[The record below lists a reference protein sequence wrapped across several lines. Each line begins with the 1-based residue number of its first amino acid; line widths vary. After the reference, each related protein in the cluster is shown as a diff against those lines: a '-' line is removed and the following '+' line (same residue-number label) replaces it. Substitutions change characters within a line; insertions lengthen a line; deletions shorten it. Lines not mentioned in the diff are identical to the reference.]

1 MMSEETDI
9 RTSASSCGMMNADRA
24 HPAKLALSGLATEH
38 PVHENW
44 LDRDKF
50 NHMAR
55 VAAMLAKSQLV
66 PQNYQGR
73 PEDCMIAFDMAS
85 RIGVS
90 PLMVMQNLYVVKG
103 KPSWSGQACMAII
116 KASARFRD
124 VKHVYFGEI
133 GTDSR
138 GCFISAVRAADSETV
153 EGVHV
158 TVGMAKAEGWTS
170 NLKWRNMPELMLA
183 YRASAFFARVYCPDL
198 LMGCQTVEEI
208 EDVSAD
214 GDLHVNRQA
223 DGAREL
229 TAALD
234 SVLSGNGG
242 EAAK

>member
-1 MMSEETDI
+1 
-9 RTSASSCGMMNADRA
+9 
-24 HPAKLALSGLATEH
+24 
-38 PVHENW
+38 
-44 LDRDKF
+44 
-50 NHMAR
+50 
-55 VAAMLAKSQLV
+55 
-66 PQNYQGR
+66 
-73 PEDCMIAFDMAS
+73 MIAFDMAS

-124 VKHVYFGEI
+124 VKHVYCGEI

-138 GCFISAVRAADSETV
+138 GCYISAVRGADGEAV

-170 NLKWRNMPELMLA
+170 NPKWRNMTDLMLA

-198 LMGCQTVEEI
+198 LMGCQTAEEADDI
-208 EDVSAD
+208 QSAALS
-214 GDLHVNRQA
+214 GKSRA
-223 DGAREL
+223 AGEAGSL

-234 SVLSGNGG
+234 SVLSGA
-242 EAAK
+242 EETK

>member
-1 MMSEETDI
+1 MENQVKQQHLQTHEALGAANEI
-9 RTSASSCGMMNADRA
+9 V
-24 HPAKLALSGLATEH
+24 PAGECPAL
-38 PVHENW
+38 ENW
-44 LDRDKF
+44 MDKNRF

-66 PQNYQGR
+66 PQNYQNK

-124 VKHVYFGEI
+124 VKHVYFGET

-138 GCFISAVRAADSETV
+138 GCFVSAVRAADGEAV

-170 NLKWRNMPELMLA
+170 NPKWRNMTELMLA
-183 YRASAFFARVYCPDL
+183 YRAATFFARVHCPDL
-198 LMGCQTVEEI
+198 LMGCQTAEEVDDI
-208 EDVSAD
+208 QGN
-214 GDLHVNRQA
+214 GDIHKNRA
-223 DGAREL
+223 ASEAREL
-229 TAALD
+229 TGTLEA
-234 SVLSGNGG
+234 VLTGNAFSSKNEGK
-242 EAAK
+242 ES

>member
-1 MMSEETDI
+1 MENQVKQQHLQTHEALGAANEI
-9 RTSASSCGMMNADRA
+9 V
-24 HPAKLALSGLATEH
+24 PAGECPAI
-38 PVHENW
+38 ENW
-44 LDRDKF
+44 MDKNRF

-66 PQNYQGR
+66 PQNYQNK

-124 VKHVYFGEI
+124 VKHVYCGEI

-138 GCFISAVRAADSETV
+138 GCYISAVRAADGETV